1 MTSEPRHP
9 RDLRDPGPALEAAR
23 DVGLLQP
30 AQVQPLRAFLLA
42 RALPTMAPAE
52 PAAVA
57 APPAAPG
64 PAREAPRFA
73 FTHVL
78 YYLGGM
84 IAIGAMTLF
93 MTLGWERFGGGGL
106 LAIALGY
113 FAGLWAVTGWLLHT
127 KRLPIPAGITA
138 TLAVVLVPMAVY
150 GLQQLLGLWPDEETA
165 LREYHRVV
173 DWRWLLMEL
182 ATLAVAAVAL
192 WRWRLPFLVMPV
204 AVTLWYMGMD
214 VVPML
219 VLHAQGAVPPPG
231 LEGPQAAEAMG
242 ALWEAQ
248 WALRRTVTLLFGLGM
263 VALALWTDLR
273 SRAPG
278 GSGQDYGFWL
288 HLFGVA
294 SAWGALTAMDS
305 TSEWSR
311 LGYAAINVAM
321 ILFGAV
327 IGRRVWAVFGAIG
340 VASYLGHLAYTLFP
354 DSLLLPFA
362 LSLIGL
368 GVIGLGIVWQRH
380 EVAWTARLRAPL
392 PAAWQALLARED

>member
-1 MTSEPRHP
+1 MTSDP
-9 RDLRDPGPALEAAR
+9 LDPGPALEAAR
-23 DVGLLQP
+23 DAGLLQP
-30 AQVQPLRAFLLA
+30 AQVQPLRTFLRA
-42 RALPTMAPAE
+42 RAAEAVAPA
-52 PAAVA
+52 AAA
-57 APPAAPG
+57 AASP
-64 PAREAPRFA
+64 RHEAPRFA

-127 KRLPIPAGITA
+127 RRLPIPAGITA
-138 TLAVVLVPMAVY
+138 TLAVVLVPMAMY
-150 GLQQLLGLWPDEETA
+150 GLQQLLGLWPDEDTA

-192 WRWRLPFLVMPV
+192 RRWRLPFLVMPV
-204 AVTLWYMGMD
+204 AVTLWYLGMD

-231 LEGPQAAEAMG
+231 LEGEQAAAAASALGEAR
-242 ALWEAQ
+242 
-248 WALRRTVTLLFGLGM
+248 WALARTISLVFGLGM
-263 VALALWTDLR
+263 VALALWVDLR

-294 SAWGALTAMDS
+294 SAWGALTMMDS
-305 TSEWSR
+305 SSELGR
-311 LGYAAINVAM
+311 LGYCVINVAM

-327 IGRRVWAVFGAIG
+327 IGRRVWAVFGALG
-340 VASYLGHLAYTLFP
+340 VAVYMGHLAFTLFP
-354 DSLLLPFA
+354 DSLALPFA
-362 LSLIGL
+362 LSFIGL
-368 GVIGLGIVWQRH
+368 GVIGLGLVWQRH
-380 EVAWTARLRAPL
+380 EAAWTAKLRAPL
-392 PAAWQALLARED
+392 PAAWRAMLEQAG